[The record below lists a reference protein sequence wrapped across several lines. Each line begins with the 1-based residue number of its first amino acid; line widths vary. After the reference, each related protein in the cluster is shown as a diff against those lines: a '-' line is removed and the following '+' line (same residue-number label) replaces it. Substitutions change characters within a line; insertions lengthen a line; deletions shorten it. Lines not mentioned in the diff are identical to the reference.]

1 MSKKVRHRLSV
12 EGKSLPSRH
21 RKMIVRL
28 RPRTPIEAL
37 DVPVLVYKQKSDG
50 AWIFSEKDDTLSH
63 LRFPVKMDDITK
75 QSRCWAVEFQP
86 REMEYGGLKLEHPA
100 KPYRMRLSTALN
112 MRSKPKSRKVFNS
125 KTQLIKA
132 VERSVKLSA
141 YSNIAN
147 DIRETYGR

>member
-1 MSKKVRHRLSV
+1 MNKEVRRKLSA
-12 EGKSLPSRH
+12 EGKSFPSRD
-21 RKMIVRL
+21 RKMVVKL

-37 DVPVLVYKQKSDG
+37 DIPVLVYKQKSDG
-50 AWIFSEKDDTLSH
+50 TWIFSEKDDTLSH
-63 LRFPVKMDDITK
+63 LRFPVNVDDITK

-86 REMEYGGLKLEHPA
+86 RKMEYGGLKLKHSA
-100 KPYRMRLSTALN
+100 KPYRMHLSTALN
-112 MRSKPKSRKVFNS
+112 MRSKPKPRKVFSN

-132 VERSVKLSA
+132 IERSVKLSA